1 MRRLVFG
8 MVLALALSFAATAA
22 TAPAATKTVQITKTG
37 FVPQTVTINVNDAV
51 TWKNADTVNHQVVA
65 NNGQFASPIL
75 TSGQSYTHTFN
86 RSGTFRYHDALHST
100 LSGTVVVNGP
110 PPPPAQVTLV
120 ASAAT
125 VKFGTQ
131 VTLSGAVSN
140 KKAGEPVT
148 LVSMPWG
155 QTTKQVIA
163 NLQTGSGGTFSFT
176 VTPQIQTLYQ
186 AQWKNL
192 SESSVT
198 VQVAPKIKLPAP
210 SSSGWYH
217 FYVAPPN
224 YAGHFVFLQ
233 RFTLYHQWV
242 SIAKLTL
249 GTRSGR
255 LISVGQIRHMIP
267 RGRWSVRVLMTADQ
281 VGPGYLETSSGSQP
295 VVRRR

>member
-22 TAPAATKTVQITKTG
+22 SSPAATTTVQITKTG
-37 FVPQTVTINVNDAV
+37 FVPASVTINANDAV
-51 TWKNADTVNHQVVA
+51 TWKNADKVNHQVVA
-65 NNGQFASPIL
+65 NGGQFASPIL
-75 TSGQSYTHTFN
+75 GPGQSYTHTFT
-86 RSGTFRYHDALHST
+86 RGGTFHYHDALHT
-100 LSGTVVVNGP
+100 GLKGTIIVNGP
-110 PPPPAQVTLV
+110 PPQVSLV
-120 ASAAT
+120 ASAAV
-125 VKFGTQ
+125 VKYGTQ
-131 VTLSGAVSN
+131 VALSGAVNN
-140 KKAGEPVT
+140 KKSGEPVT
-148 LVSMPWG
+148 IVSLPYG

-198 VQVAPKIKLPAP
+198 VQVAPTIKLPAP
-210 SSSGWYH
+210 SSAGWYH

-255 LISVGQIRHMIP
+255 LISIRTIQHMIP
-267 RGRWSVRVLMTADQ
+267 RGRWSIRVLMTADQ
-281 VGPGYLETSSGSQP
+281 VGPGYLEASSGSQP
-295 VVRRR
+295 VRRR

>member
-1 MRRLVFG
+1 MRRLSFG
-8 MVLALALSFAATAA
+8 MVLVLALVFTAAAATA
-22 TAPAATKTVQITKTG
+22 TAATKTVQITKTG
-37 FVPQTVTINVNDAV
+37 FVPKTVTINANDAV

-65 NNGQFASPIL
+65 NGGQFASPIL
-75 TSGQSYTHTFN
+75 APGKSYTHTFD
-86 RSGTFRYHDALHST
+86 RGGTFHYHDALHST
-100 LSGTVVVNGP
+100 LKGTVVVNGP
-110 PPPPAQVTLV
+110 PPQVSLV
-120 ASAAT
+120 ASAGA
-125 VKFGTQ
+125 VKYGTQ
-131 VTLSGAVSN
+131 VTLSGAVNN
-140 KKAGEPVT
+140 KKSGEPVT
-148 LVSMPWG
+148 LVALPYG

-176 VTPQIQTLYQ
+176 VTPQIYTQYQ

-192 SESSVT
+192 SESSVFI
-198 VQVAPKIKLPAP
+198 QVAPMIKLPAP

-233 RFTLYHQWV
+233 RFTLYHQWI

-267 RGRWSVRVLMTADQ
+267 RGRWSVRVLMTSDQ